1 MASNCEVF
9 YTAIEPQTKLIK
21 PIKPKYETFGQSN
34 KNARLNDIFSA
45 SPSVSWMIRT
55 GIFRR
60 LLHRLKVTRV
70 ISFNRPEGIELKLF
84 IGHRVIGWLLP
95 GKKERHIRRPFR
107 VFVDEG
113 FLSRAESIHTMSPE
127 KEE

>member
-1 MASNCEVF
+1 MAPPYASGAEPSEVYPTMLLTSF
-9 YTAIEPQTKLIK
+9 EGYPPFAFIHGLK
-21 PIKPKYETFGQSN
+21 
-34 KNARLNDIFSA
+34 ARGFL
-45 SPSVSWMIRT
+45 
-55 GIFRR
+55 RR
-60 LLHRLKVTRV
+60 RVTRV